1 MYGAK
6 IDLVERGG
14 HVPGIGII
22 ANVLAIVVGSLIG
35 LALGSLVKERVR
47 TGIIQV
53 QGLAVIVIGVMGSVN
68 ALGALSQYP
77 GILGRFYL
85 VIFALCLIFG
95 TFIGE
100 VLALETRLKA
110 MGKAL
115 QKLVSGVKLQANH
128 PLDGESM
135 DASVHNV
142 KTNSRKESRQFVQ
155 GFITASLVYCV
166 GAMAIL
172 GSIQDGLGNPD
183 TLFVKALLDGT
194 ISIFFASTLGIG
206 VLFSIIPLFLMQ
218 GAIALVAFAVGDI
231 LPMAAV
237 TGIEAVGGVL
247 IAGIGMNLA
256 TGLKLRIGNML
267 PAVFVA
273 LAVVWILAEVLPY

>member
-1 MYGAK
+1 
-6 IDLVERGG
+6 
-14 HVPGIGII
+14 
-22 ANVLAIVVGSLIG
+22 VLAIVVGSLIG
-35 LALGSLVKERVR
+35 LAVGSLVKERVR
-47 TGIIQV
+47 SGIIQV
-53 QGLAVIVIGVMGSVN
+53 QGLAVIVIGVMGSIN
-68 ALGALSQYP
+68 ALGVLSQYP

-85 VIFALCLIFG
+85 VVFAVCLIIG
-95 TFIGE
+95 TLLGE
-100 VLALETRLKA
+100 ALALETRLKS

-115 QKLVSGVKLQANH
+115 QKRVAAGGRGRIRGRAALAKVSDSAGI
-128 PLDGESM
+128 GESM
-135 DASVHNV
+135 DGPVHEI
-142 KTNSRKESRQFVQ
+142 KTNARKESRQFVQ

-206 VLFSIIPLFLMQ
+206 VLFSIIPLFIMQ
-218 GAIALVAFAVGDI
+218 GSIALIAFSVGDI
-231 LPMAAV
+231 IPMIAI

-247 IAGIGMNLA
+247 IAGIGLNLA

-273 LAVVWILAEVLPY
+273 LAVVWIMAEVLPY

>member
-1 MYGAK
+1 M
-6 IDLVERGG
+6 
-14 HVPGIGII
+14 PGIGII
-22 ANVLAIVVGSLIG
+22 VNVLAIIVGSLIG
-35 LALGSLVKERVR
+35 LAAGRLIKKRVR
-47 TGIIQV
+47 SGIIQV
-53 QGLAVIVIGVMGSVN
+53 QGLAVIVIGVAGSIS
-68 ALGALSQYP
+68 ALGTLSQCP

-85 VIFALCLIFG
+85 VVFVVCLIIG
-95 TFIGE
+95 TLIGE
-100 VLALETRLKA
+100 ALAIETRLKH

-115 QKLVSGVKLQANH
+115 QKRVQGDKG
-128 PLDGESM
+128 DGS
-135 DASVHNV
+135 SPSN
-142 KTNSRKESRQFVQ
+142 RKESRKFVQ

-206 VLFSIIPLFLMQ
+206 VLFSIIPLFIIQ
-218 GAIALVAFAVGDI
+218 GTLALIAFSIGDVIPLIAIA
-231 LPMAAV
+231 
-237 TGIEAVGGVL
+237 GIEAVGGVL
-247 IAGIGMNLA
+247 IAGIGLNLA

-273 LAVVWILAEVLPY
+273 LAVVWVMAEALPF

>member
-1 MYGAK
+1 
-6 IDLVERGG
+6 
-14 HVPGIGII
+14 VPGLGVVV
-22 ANVLAIVVGSLIG
+22 NVLAIVVGSLIG
-35 LALGSLVKERVR
+35 LAVGSLVKERVR
-47 TGIIQV
+47 SGIIQV
-53 QGLAVIVIGVMGSVN
+53 QGLAVIVIGVMGSIN
-68 ALGALSQYP
+68 ALGVLSQYP

-85 VIFALCLIFG
+85 VVFAVCLIIG
-95 TFIGE
+95 TLLGE
-100 VLALETRLKA
+100 ALALETRLKS

-115 QKLVSGVKLQANH
+115 QKRVAAGGRGRGRIRGRAALGKVSDSAGI
-128 PLDGESM
+128 GESM
-135 DASVHNV
+135 DGPVHEI
-142 KTNSRKESRQFVQ
+142 KTNARKESRQFVQ

-206 VLFSIIPLFLMQ
+206 VLFSIIPLFIMQ
-218 GAIALVAFAVGDI
+218 GSIALIAFSVGDI
-231 LPMAAV
+231 IPLIAI

-247 IAGIGMNLA
+247 IAGIGLNLA

-273 LAVVWILAEVLPY
+273 LAVVWIMAEVLPY